1 MFINFE
7 GGDGSGKSTQSSIL
21 AENLKKEGFK
31 VRLLQEPGSTQLGNY
46 LRRWLK
52 QEDTTPLAELFLFEA
67 ARAEL
72 IHKII
77 EPALKNNTVII
88 CDRFSDSTLAYQGFG
103 RGIPLG
109 DIIQLN
115 QIATQGIMVNLTFL
129 LDCAPFKSLN
139 RTMQTD
145 GTNNE
150 REEEGIRFEKETL
163 EFHTRVRQ
171 GYLKLATKD
180 PIRWHVINAEK
191 DIDSISKEIWDTT
204 IKLLT

>member
-21 AENLKKEGFK
+21 ALNLKKEGFK

-46 LRRWLK
+46 LRHWLK
-52 QEDTTPLAELFLFEA
+52 KEDTTPLAELFLFEA

-72 IHKII
+72 IHQVI
-77 EPALKNNTVII
+77 EPELKNNTIII

-103 RGIPLG
+103 RGIPLE

-115 QIATQGIMVNLTFL
+115 QIATQGITVNLTFL
-129 LDCAPFKSLN
+129 LDCDPLKSLN
-139 RTMQTD
+139 RTMQID
-145 GTNNE
+145 ITNNK
-150 REEEGIRFEKETL
+150 RGKEGTRFEKETL

-171 GYLKLATKD
+171 GYLTLATKD
-180 PIRWHVINAEK
+180 PKRWHVINAAK
-191 DIDSISKEIWDTT
+191 DIDSISKEIWDQTKQ
-204 IKLLT
+204 ILA